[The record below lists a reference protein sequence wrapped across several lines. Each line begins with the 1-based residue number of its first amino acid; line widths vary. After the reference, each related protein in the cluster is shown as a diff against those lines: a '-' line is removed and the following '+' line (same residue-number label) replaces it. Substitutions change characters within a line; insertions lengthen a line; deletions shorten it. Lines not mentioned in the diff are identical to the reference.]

1 MILWILLGSSFSGDI
16 FVMEATYWYIELVI
30 LIWKKK
36 NSLVTSVSRY
46 FESKFFTVPTV
57 ILRMTFWNIWSL
69 KEIGIKVRG
78 FGKNFYIYWIIKFE
92 LLKDFVCKWRR
103 VIRRAGWFWQFFQFF
118 HGIFYAWNFFKLF
131 RVFDI

>member
-1 MILWILLGSSFSGDI
+1 MNSFGKFFFGRYICYGSNLL
-16 FVMEATYWYIELVI
+16 VYWTCNFNLKE
-30 LIWKKK
+30 KK

-46 FESKFFTVPTV
+46 FESKFFTEPTV